1 MPTKREKIIKVW
13 FSKDEIIHLDR
24 ARALAGGQ
32 NRAVFLRNTAIGAS
46 AIDRYRNT
54 EIATG
59 LGRIAM
65 AINQLAPISSDD
77 MKELK
82 QEFRVLFDLLADQEG
97 D

>member
-1 MPTKREKIIKVW
+1 MPTKRDIVIKVR
-13 FSKDEIIHLDR
+13 FSKDKIVHFER
-24 ARALAGGQ
+24 ARVLAGGQ
-32 NRAVFLRNTAIGAS
+32 NQAVFLRNTAIGAS

-82 QEFRVLFDLLADQEG
+82 REFRVLFDLLAEQKG